1 MKRLWPATATV
12 WTYLEAPGKHGY
24 PKLLQDCRICVAV
37 GLDLNSDGGRK
48 PGLACIKSQILLNCQ
63 RHLSGT
69 ILALIAGFFTRSIQE
84 PKHVK
89 TISGQL
95 LWTCT
100 IVSHFLCL
108 YILLYILPERRRNPP
123 PATLPTAS
131 MEPPVPADKAT
142 SCHNGASIGFSNISM
157 EAFGTCQVFI
167 FLEGHVDH
175 CPIKRCKS
183 SGPIILHVELCFR
196 GPQRNTNMVPCAT
209 IISNQNVDICP
220 APMAHCQP
228 PLKTHLLRSL
238 TGWENSTVGA
248 WICFDV
254 LDPLLG

>member
-1 MKRLWPATATV
+1 MGDVNLAWPVSSHRYSWTPELPETSFGHHLGSDCGIFHQEHPRAKTCQNYLWPTT
-12 WTYLEAPGKHGY
+12 
-24 PKLLQDCRICVAV
+24 
-37 GLDLNSDGGRK
+37 LNMHHCFS
-48 PGLACIKSQILLNCQ
+48 C
-63 RHLSGT
+63 
-69 ILALIAGFFTRSIQE
+69 
-84 PKHVK
+84 
-89 TISGQL
+89 
-95 LWTCT
+95 
-100 IVSHFLCL
+100 
-108 YILLYILPERRRNPP
+108 LYILPERRRNPP

-196 GPQRNTNMVPCAT
+196 GPQRNTNMAPCAT
-209 IISNQNVDICP
+209 IISNQNIDICP

-248 WICFDV
+248 WICFGV
-254 LDPLLG
+254 CS